1 MKSRDGRLTR
11 ATVYG
16 LRRAPLSPENPAM
29 ASLNPPYAGSRLP
42 HSNSDRLDPNA
53 AGEIHYWA
61 GQWGV
66 SPDQLLQ
73 AMAEVGTNLR
83 VVRQHCARAPRTLKA

>member
-1 MKSRDGRLTR
+1 MALQ
-11 ATVYG
+11 Y
-16 LRRAPLSPENPAM
+16 SPF
-29 ASLNPPYAGSRLP
+29 AGSRLP
-42 HSNSDRLDPNA
+42 QSNSDRLDPNA

-66 SPDQLLQ
+66 SPDQLLR

-83 VVRQHCARAPRTLKA
+83 VIRQHCTRAPRTLEA